1 MTKLTARCP
10 LPMHLLT
17 DSRMVELLDST
28 RSIELHLLEIGDQI
42 IYLLHTGL
50 IVFGQDEL
58 WPCTPSRV
66 ILSSGSSGIPRFVR
80 VE

>member
-50 IVFGQDEL
+50 IVFGQD
-58 WPCTPSRV
+58 
-66 ILSSGSSGIPRFVR
+66 
-80 VE
+80 